1 MASPLDPLGDA
12 WRQRNVRGAGWD
24 PGGDTVPQGAG
35 SASYPA
41 RRVHYRLK
49 AMKHTGGVLG
59 ACKSKRALKNGRLLS
74 EVGRDEEPPERALGP
89 CTDTPDGDHQAH

>member
-1 MASPLDPLGDA
+1 MHGASVTFE
-12 WRQRNVRGAGWD
+12 VRAGTR
-24 PGGDTVPQGAG
+24 GGDTVPQAG

>member
-1 MASPLDPLGDA
+1 MHGASVTFE
-12 WRQRNVRGAGWD
+12 VRVGPAAG
-24 PGGDTVPQGAG
+24 TRSRGAG